1 MRTTSDRI
9 RQAIS
14 FELIGILIVTP
25 LFSWGFD
32 HPLGDMGVLVVI
44 GATIATA
51 WNYLFNLIFD
61 HVLVARRGHS
71 QKSMPD
77 RFAHA
82 ALFEGTLL
90 VLLLPIFAWWLDVS
104 LVEALLMEVSFA
116 LFYMAYAFVFTWGY
130 DSLFPPQP
138 ARRRIGP

>member
-25 LFSWGFD
+25 LFAWGFG

-44 GATIATA
+44 GATVATA
-51 WNYLFNLIFD
+51 WNYLFNLFFD
-61 HVLVARRGHS
+61 HVLVARRGHA
-71 QKSMPD
+71 QKSMLD

-90 VLLLPIFAWWLDVS
+90 VLLLPLFAWWLDVS

-138 ARRRIGP
+138 ARRRIGA